1 VATKTKRRTRLR
13 GEERRE
19 RILDAATR
27 LFAERGYSEA
37 SIAEIARTA
46 GITAAVIYDH
56 FASKAELHL
65 TLLETQAEALMAAVG
80 SALASAPEEP
90 EARLRSGV
98 DAFFAF
104 VEQKGFAW
112 WLLFRDP
119 PSDPDVAAAY
129 ERIQGSATAGIAE
142 FIRASTPA
150 SLLDDPHADRDL
162 EMFAQLLRTAQNGL
176 AAWWYEHPEVPRAVV
191 VDRVMEFV
199 WLGLERV
206 AAGERREQDGV

>member
-1 VATKTKRRTRLR
+1 VAAKTKRRTRLR

-19 RILDAATR
+19 RILDAATQ

-56 FASKAELHL
+56 FPSKAELHL
-65 TLLETQAEALMAAVG
+65 TLLEAQAEALMSAVG

-98 DAFFAF
+98 DAFFEF
-104 VEQKGFAW
+104 VEQRGFAW

-129 ERIQGSATAGIAE
+129 DRIQGSATAGIAE
-142 FIRASTPA
+142 FIRAATPP

-191 VDRVMEFV
+191 VDRVIEFV

-206 AAGERREQDGV
+206 AAGERRSGPS